1 MFTLLDCKVVIF
13 DCLVTPGMAM
23 GLWRSTPLQM
33 VGGGY
38 ARIAHGLTVMQL
50 LSARTWDMPV
60 ELLSHLSW
68 LSVVQRLECLLLNF
82 MMPAVHPEL
91 GIHVPLACA
100 LSSLS
105 LYPQDV
111 TKMSLLLLDVVSNDN
126 NNTYFF

>member
-1 MFTLLDCKVVIF
+1 MVIF

-60 ELLSHLSW
+60 ELLSHLSR
-68 LSVVQRLECLLLNF
+68 LSVVQPLECLLLDYI
-82 MMPAVHPEL
+82 MLPAVHPEL

-111 TKMSLLLLDVVSNDN
+111 T
-126 NNTYFF
+126 

>member
-1 MFTLLDCKVVIF
+1 MVIF

-60 ELLSHLSW
+60 ELSSHLSQ
-68 LSVVQRLECLLLNF
+68 LSVVQPLELDFTL
-82 MMPAVHPEL
+82 PAVHPEL
-91 GIHVPLACA
+91 GIHVHVPLECA

-111 TKMSLLLLDVVSNDN
+111 TEMSLLLLDVVSNDN
-126 NNTYFF
+126 NNIYFF

>member
-1 MFTLLDCKVVIF
+1 
-13 DCLVTPGMAM
+13 
-23 GLWRSTPLQM
+23 M

-60 ELLSHLSW
+60 ELLSHLSRV
-68 LSVVQRLECLLLNF
+68 SVVQPLELDF
-82 MMPAVHPEL
+82 MLPAVHPEL
-91 GIHVPLACA
+91 GIHLPLECA

-111 TKMSLLLLDVVSNDN
+111 TQMSLLLLGVVSNDN
-126 NNTYFF
+126 NNIYFFLI